1 MPPLKLFVSH
11 SSRLDDMEHFY
22 GQDDRNWQ
30 LLQATCRAIS
40 DKYGERVKVLVD
52 IDGLKPSD
60 DWNHHL
66 NLWLAECHVA
76 IILFSKRAIEKSGWV
91 AKEAT
96 ILSWRAELDP
106 SFKLIPVMLDGE
118 TTPEDLTEVCSGVLQ
133 IDRYQCIRNA
143 QTAQDILYGIVQAL
157 GEPDDLMAS
166 YPLTPLEILQGGIAA
181 ILGDTITEASLC
193 LAVEAICGCRPDPF
207 PADKKGCAGLL
218 ARQFLQTTPNT
229 PPSCFATFEQGIGPL
244 TPRPPYASAFQ
255 LFKYIRP
262 LWVEPAD
269 VASLRLAQK
278 YRHPLALNGRL
289 ISWSDPDV
297 LKTYSYT
304 LDRFIERAWP
314 GGADKFKVVSLTEA
328 NTLEV
333 IKKTIWK
340 AVFGGGQ
347 LPPVTEKK
355 LDEMVN
361 RDASTIVLLILALQ
375 AQGGL
380 PDPVRLSELTQLFGV
395 YQKII
400 LVFDVGTDRST
411 LPVNVKSAQPR
422 LDDAKALQ
430 TFLDY
435 EYEAFY
441 GESAAKTYLDDNFGS
456 SQ

>member
-11 SSRLDDMEHFY
+11 SSRLDDMEHSY

-30 LLQATCRAIS
+30 LLKTTCQAIRG
-40 DKYGERVKVLVD
+40 KYGERVKVLVD

-60 DWNHHL
+60 DWNHCL

-76 IILFSKRAIEKSGWV
+76 IILFSKRAIQKSGWV

-118 TTPEDLTEVCSGVLQ
+118 TTPEDLSEICSGVLQ
-133 IDRYQCIRNA
+133 IGRYQCIPNA
-143 QTAQDILYGIVQAL
+143 KTAQNILDGIAKIL
-157 GEPDDLMAS
+157 GESDDLAAG

-193 LAVEAICGCRPDPF
+193 LAVEAICGCRPEPF
-207 PADKKGCAGLL
+207 PVDKTACTALL
-218 ARQFLQTTPNT
+218 ARQFLQTTPKN
-229 PPSCFATFEQGIGPL
+229 PPSCFTTFEKGIGPL
-244 TPRPPYASAFQ
+244 TPRLSYSRAFE
-255 LFKYIRP
+255 LFKYIRS
-262 LWVEPAD
+262 LWVEPSD

-278 YRHPLALNGRL
+278 YRQPLALNGCL
-289 ISWSDPDV
+289 ISWSDHDM

-314 GGADKFKVVSLTEA
+314 GGADKFLVIPLTEA
-328 NTLEV
+328 KTLEQ
-333 IKKTIWK
+333 IKEAIWRG
-340 AVFGGGQ
+340 VFGGGPF
-347 LPPVTEKK
+347 PPGPNAKE
-355 LDEMVN
+355 LRDRMVN
-361 RDASTIVLLILALQ
+361 RDARTIVLLILAHQ
-375 AQGGL
+375 DQGGL
-380 PDPVRLSELTQLFGV
+380 PDPVRLNELTQLFGI

-411 LPVNVKSAQPR
+411 LPVAVKSAQPR

-441 GESAAKTYLDDNFGS
+441 GERAAKTYLDQNFL
-456 SQ
+456 